1 MPAPSGVLF
10 CPEDKSVPSFVLK
23 NKTNIIRW
31 IRTLSEIENVK
42 IGKINFIFCSD
53 EFLYSLN
60 KQYLKHN
67 YYTDII
73 TFDYSEN
80 KTLSADIYI
89 SVERVK
95 ENARIFKTPYR
106 KELLRVIAH
115 GMLHL
120 CGYKDQS
127 KSQQLT
133 MRMKEDFYL
142 QKIRPT

>member
-1 MPAPSGVLF
+1 MPALSGVFF
-10 CPEDKSVPSFVLK
+10 CSEDKSIPSSVLK
-23 NKTNIIRW
+23 NKTNIVRW
-31 IRTLSEIENVK
+31 IYSLSKIEKVK
-42 IGKINFIFCSD
+42 IGEINFIFCSD
-53 EFLYSLN
+53 EFLYSVN

-80 KTLSADIYI
+80 KTLSADIFI

-95 ENARIFKTPYR
+95 ENASTLNIFYKT
-106 KELLRVIAH
+106 EMLRVIVH
-115 GMLHL
+115 GVLHL

-142 QKIRPT
+142 QKISLV